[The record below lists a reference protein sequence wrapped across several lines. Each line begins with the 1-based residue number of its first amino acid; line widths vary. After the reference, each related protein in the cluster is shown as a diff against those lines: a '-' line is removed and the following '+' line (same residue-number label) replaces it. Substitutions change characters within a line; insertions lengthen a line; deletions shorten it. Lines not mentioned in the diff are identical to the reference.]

1 MSAYVDY
8 NYYQNNYLQ
17 GLTPTIDA
25 TSFLFLETKAENY
38 LDFNTD
44 SKYLLVTE
52 ETDVKKV
59 KDCLCALVETFN
71 QEQLG
76 KDGNGAFKRS
86 ESVGGHSVSYDE
98 KTTRQYESDRFSIM
112 RMYLW
117 KLCIIRSRKV
127 YGLNES

>member
-8 NYYQNNYLQ
+8 NYYKNNYLQ

-25 TSFLFLETKAENY
+25 TSFLFLEKKAENY

-52 ETDVKKV
+52 EADVAKV

-98 KTTRQYESDRFSIM
+98 KTTRQYESDRYSIM
-112 RMYLW
+112 RSYLW

>member
-52 ETDVKKV
+52 EADVKKV

-76 KDGNGAFKRS
+76 KDSNGAFKRS